1 MSTLPTPPVAEQ
13 RLFTRAFV
21 TVVAA
26 GLAYFLSLGML
37 LPVVPR
43 YVDGPLDGSELAVGV
58 VVGGFAAGAVAI
70 RPLAGRLGDR
80 RGRRILVVAGALIV
94 AVAVLGHHLAQG
106 IVPMFLVRVLG
117 GFGEAAF
124 FVGAGTMV
132 TDLAPLSRRGEAISY
147 WSIAVYGGLAFGP
160 SLGEW
165 LLDGDRFGLVWT
177 VSAGLAL
184 LAALIG
190 LATTETVRP
199 HAHDPEVPPTPLIHR
214 AALPPGLVLFLGI
227 VGMAGF
233 FAFVPLYVDELG
245 MEDSSGVFLLYGC
258 TVLAVR
264 ILGARI
270 PDRIGPLRAGSFAT
284 VASAAG
290 LLVVAAAGSSVGLHV
305 GTFVFALGM
314 SLLYP
319 AVLTLALTGVPER
332 ERGAAVGTISSF
344 FDLSQGLGAALLGIA
359 VGLAGHRGAF
369 VTAAAFSLL
378 GLALLRSRVG
388 HRGGGEVDH
397 EAAAAAR
404 EQVEREP

>member
-284 VASAAG
+284 VASAVG

>member
-284 VASAAG
+284 VASAVG

-332 ERGAAVGTISSF
+332 ERGAAVGTVSSF

>member
-184 LAALIG
+184 LSVLIG

-332 ERGAAVGTISSF
+332 ERGAAVGTVSSF

>member
-190 LATTETVRP
+190 LATTETVQP

>member
-332 ERGAAVGTISSF
+332 ERGAAVGTVSSF

-397 EAAAAAR
+397 EAAVAAR

>member
-332 ERGAAVGTISSF
+332 ERGAAVGTVSSF

>member
-80 RGRRILVVAGALIV
+80 RGRRILVVAGALTV

-284 VASAAG
+284 VASAVG

-332 ERGAAVGTISSF
+332 ERGAAVGTVSSF

>member
-177 VSAGLAL
+177 VSDL
-184 LAALIG
+184 
-190 LATTETVRP
+190 
-199 HAHDPEVPPTPLIHR
+199 
-214 AALPPGLVLFLGI
+214 
-227 VGMAGF
+227 
-233 FAFVPLYVDELG
+233 
-245 MEDSSGVFLLYGC
+245 
-258 TVLAVR
+258 R
-264 ILGARI
+264 I
-270 PDRIGPLRAGSFAT
+270 
-284 VASAAG
+284 
-290 LLVVAAAGSSVGLHV
+290 
-305 GTFVFALGM
+305 
-314 SLLYP
+314 
-319 AVLTLALTGVPER
+319 
-332 ERGAAVGTISSF
+332 
-344 FDLSQGLGAALLGIA
+344 
-359 VGLAGHRGAF
+359 
-369 VTAAAFSLL
+369 
-378 GLALLRSRVG
+378 
-388 HRGGGEVDH
+388 
-397 EAAAAAR
+397 
-404 EQVEREP
+404 

>member
-284 VASAAG
+284 VASAVG
-290 LLVVAAAGSSVGLHV
+290 LLVVAVAGSSVGLHV

-332 ERGAAVGTISSF
+332 ERGAAVGTVSSF

>member
-233 FAFVPLYVDELG
+233 LAFVPLYVDELG

-332 ERGAAVGTISSF
+332 ERGAAVGTVSSF

>member
-147 WSIAVYGGLAFGP
+147 WSIAVYGGRAFGP

-332 ERGAAVGTISSF
+332 ERGAAVGTVSSF

>member
-284 VASAAG
+284 VASAVG
-290 LLVVAAAGSSVGLHV
+290 MLVVAAAGSSVGLHV

-332 ERGAAVGTISSF
+332 ERGAAVGTVSSF